1 MKRLALPILL
11 VLASLIAVIVFTTI
25 TASTLASY
33 SEDNQPN
40 KTLIIDQAGLKTTVQ
55 R

>member
-1 MKRLALPILL
+1 MKRLVLPILL

-33 SEDNQPN
+33 SEDGQSN
-40 KTLIIDQAGLKTTVQ
+40 KTLIIEQANLKATAQ